1 MPLGTGFISSSTICA
16 TYPGTTRPIA
26 PRRTDSGGLDTN
38 TWIISVPPMPSI
50 ISMPVAS
57 FQSWRVASGRAS
69 PAETLFFSEAISNLP
84 TSAAICR

>member
-1 MPLGTGFISSSTICA
+1 M
-16 TYPGTTRPIA
+16 A

-50 ISMPVAS
+50 ISSPLAC

-69 PAETLFFSEAISNLP
+69 PADTLFFREDRSNLP
-84 TSAAICR
+84 TSAAIWR